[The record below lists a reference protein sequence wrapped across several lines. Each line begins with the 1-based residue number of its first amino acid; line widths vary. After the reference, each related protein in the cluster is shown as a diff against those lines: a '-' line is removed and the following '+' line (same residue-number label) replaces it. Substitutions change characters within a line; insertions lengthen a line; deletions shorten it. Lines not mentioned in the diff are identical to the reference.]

1 MPYVTI
7 SATQGLSAGQKKQL
21 LEGASDAVVQST
33 GASLASVRVMLHEL
47 ADGHYLNAGRFGTP
61 SLMFVVE
68 LVEGR
73 SEEQKAALILSLHKV
88 GVQAGSVPEN
98 EIRVR
103 LIDFP
108 KSNMGMAGG
117 VSAKALAG

>member
-1 MPYVTI
+1 
-7 SATQGLSAGQKKQL
+7 
-21 LEGASDAVVQST
+21 
-33 GASLASVRVMLHEL
+33 MLHEL

-61 SLMFVVE
+61 GLMFVVD
-68 LVEGR
+68 LIEGR

-98 EIRVR
+98 EVRVR
-103 LIDFP
+103 LIDFS